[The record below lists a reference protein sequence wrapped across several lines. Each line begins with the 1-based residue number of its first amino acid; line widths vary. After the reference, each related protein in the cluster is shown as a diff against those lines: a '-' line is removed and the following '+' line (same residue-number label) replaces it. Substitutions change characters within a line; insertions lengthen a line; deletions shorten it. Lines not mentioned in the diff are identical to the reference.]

1 VLFELVAHE
10 LARRFLPAGILF
22 VARIWGV
29 VGVFHRGVDI
39 VGAGNFRVRAIFK
52 GPQRRAVD
60 NGESVYDSEFK
71 TLGIP
76 SACVEK
82 W

>member
-1 VLFELVAHE
+1 VLLELVAHE
-10 LARRFLPAGILF
+10 LTGRFLPPGILF
-22 VARIWGV
+22 VARLWAV
-29 VGVFHRGVDI
+29 VRVFHRGVDI
-39 VGAGNFRVRAIFK
+39 VGAGNFRVRAIFR
-52 GPQRRAVD
+52 GPQRTAVD
-60 NGESVYDSEFK
+60 NGESFYDSEFK

>member
-10 LARRFLPAGILF
+10 LTRRFLPPGILF
-22 VARIWGV
+22 VARLWGV
-29 VGVFHRGVDI
+29 VRVFHRGVDI
-39 VGAGNFRVRAIFK
+39 VGAGNFRVRAIFT
-52 GPQRRAVD
+52 GPAEEGCGQR
-60 NGESVYDSEFK
+60 GEFYDSEFK